1 MITSALSK
9 VRATWNNHLECPLL
23 RTSTDHRQCLYCL
36 HRPLSRYFLQKPTH
50 RLQFSS
56 IPEVEDDV
64 AFAEEGKTRLT
75 PCCLT
80 PATLPELQ
88 LHRTKRRDVHC
99 GSSIDQNAETDP
111 SFSSSSSLMTTTT
124 TTITLTGLPPNTV
137 KTDIRPVFQR
147 FGEGQK
153 NANLR
158 EHSFE

>member
-9 VRATWNNHLECPLL
+9 VWATWNNHLECPLL
-23 RTSTDHRQCLYCL
+23 RTSMDHCQCLYCL
-36 HRPLSRYFLQKPTH
+36 HRPLSQYFLQKPAH
-50 RLQFSS
+50 QLQFSS

-64 AFAEEGKTRLT
+64 TFAEGGKTQLT

-88 LHRTKRRDVHC
+88 LHRTKRCDVHC
-99 GSSIDQNAETDP
+99 GSLIDQNAETDP
-111 SFSSSSSLMTTTT
+111 SCSSSSSPTTTTT
-124 TTITLTGLPPNTV
+124 TTITLTGLPPITV
-137 KTDIRPVFQR
+137 NTDIRPVFQC